1 MAKATQKTTPIITH
15 TEILSRA
22 IRTVE
27 ADIDEW
33 RRQCA
38 GFPQE
43 ERDALFNASTK
54 ELRGKL
60 DALKQMY
67 LIETGTEYV

>member
-1 MAKATQKTTPIITH
+1 MAKATRKPTPIITH

-27 ADIDEW
+27 AEIDEW
-33 RRQCA
+33 RRRCA

-43 ERDALFNASTK
+43 ERDALFNASTD
-54 ELRGKL
+54 ELRRKL
-60 DALKQMY
+60 ETLKQMY
-67 LIETGTEYV
+67 LIETGTEYE

>member
-1 MAKATQKTTPIITH
+1 MAKKTKPIITH
-15 TEILSRA
+15 TEILARA

-27 ADIDEW
+27 AEIDEW
-33 RRQCA
+33 RRRCA

-43 ERDALFNASTK
+43 ERDALFNTATE

-67 LIETGTEYV
+67 IIETGNEVE